1 MSGHSKWATIH
12 RHKEIKDA
20 ARGKVFSKYAK
31 LITIAAKTGGSNPD
45 TNFRLRD
52 IIDKAKEANMP
63 KENVERAL
71 EKADLEAQNIEEV
84 MYEGFGPGGIPVLI
98 QATTDNRNRTGQEI
112 KNVLEKNGGSLAGP
126 GAVSFQFDH
135 MGFILVEKQGD
146 GTEETLKLIDI
157 GVEDFEEGEQDIACF
172 VQPHDLYSRRKEIEN
187 AGFVVIASELIMRPK
202 INQEIADQAQVEKIL
217 QFIDTLEAH
226 DDVHK
231 VFTTF

>member
-12 RHKEIKDA
+12 RQKEVKDA

-52 IIDKAKEANMP
+52 IIEKAKEVNMP
-63 KENVERAL
+63 KENVDRAL
-71 EKADLEAQNIEEV
+71 EKATSESQNLEEV
-84 MYEGFGPGGIPVLI
+84 MYEGFGPSGVPVLI

-112 KNVLEKNGGSLAGP
+112 KNLLEKNGGSLAGP

-157 GVEDFEEGEQDIACF
+157 GVEDFEEGESSIACF
-172 VQPHDLYSRRKEIEN
+172 VQPHDLYAKKKDIEN
-187 AGFVVIASELIMRPK
+187 AGFKVITSELIMKPK
-202 INQEIADQAQVEKIL
+202 ISQEIEDQAKMDKIL
-217 QFIDTLEAH
+217 AFIDTLEAH

-231 VFTTF
+231 VFTTV